1 MNEIGKDE
9 LLNAMKYGN
18 VWYAKR
24 IKNEL
29 ETMKDSEHAFGW
41 DSDDKFYF
49 IYVNDCYL
57 FIEDGLLTARSD
69 RENVFSAN
77 VTAKFPINSVND
89 IRVAYEK
96 FKAMVLEEE
105 E

>member
-9 LLNAMKYGN
+9 LLNAIKHGN

-24 IKNEL
+24 VKDEL
-29 ETMKDSEHAFGW
+29 ETIKDSEHVFRW
-41 DSDDKFYF
+41 DENEQLFFAYD
-49 IYVNDCYL
+49 NDCCL
-57 FIEDGLLTARSD
+57 FIEDGLMTARSD
-69 RENVFSAN
+69 RENVLSAN